1 MRLTDILIMY
11 STGKVKNVK
20 GSHVD
25 YLEVMDVI
33 NFEMYWSKLDEVINN
48 QRHFFVQHINVR

>member
-1 MRLTDILIMY
+1 MY
-11 STGKVKNVK
+11 SSGKVKNVK

-25 YLEVMDVI
+25 YLEVMDVMD
-33 NFEMYWSKLDEVINN
+33 FEMYWSKLDEVINN

>member
-1 MRLTDILIMY
+1 MY
-11 STGKVKNVK
+11 SSGKVKSGK

-33 NFEMYWSKLDEVINN
+33 DFEMYWSKLDEVINN